1 MVPLSVLD
9 LATVGRG
16 FTPADALADTSSLA
30 QVAEQLG
37 YRRLWV
43 AEHHGMPSVASSAPA
58 VLISHLADV
67 TSTIR
72 VGAGGVMLPNHSP
85 LVIAEQFGTL
95 EALHPGR
102 IDLGLGRAPGT
113 DPKTA
118 MALRRTADMGAD
130 TFPDDVVELIK
141 YLIDSDGP
149 PTTPAPV
156 PGRGYL
162 PEMWLLGS
170 STFSAQLAGLLGLP
184 FSFAYH
190 FAPGLVDQAL
200 AQYRSVFRPSILLD
214 KPYAMVAVSVLC
226 APSDEEARWL
236 AGPSAL
242 TILHLRTGRLG
253 PVATPE
259 EASAYQFTSAE
270 QELVDS
276 VTASHLVGDPATVHQ
291 GLVDLQSRTGA
302 DELMLSTRAHSL
314 ESRLASL
321 TLVAEGWSMAGQADP
336 ESSSAA

>member
-1 MVPLSVLD
+1 
-9 LATVGRG
+9 
-16 FTPADALADTSSLA
+16 
-30 QVAEQLG
+30 
-37 YRRLWV
+37 
-43 AEHHGMPSVASSAPA
+43 
-58 VLISHLADV
+58 
-67 TSTIR
+67 
-72 VGAGGVMLPNHSP
+72 
-85 LVIAEQFGTL
+85 
-95 EALHPGR
+95 
-102 IDLGLGRAPGT
+102 
-113 DPKTA
+113 
-118 MALRRTADMGAD
+118 MGAD
-130 TFPDDVVELIK
+130 TFPDDVVELIT

-190 FAPGLVDQAL
+190 FSPGLVDQAL
-200 AQYRSVFRPSILLD
+200 AQYRSVFRPSILLE

-242 TILHLRTGRLG
+242 TILQLRTGRLG

-259 EASAYQFTSAE
+259 EAPGE

-276 VTASHLVGDPATVHQ
+276 ATASHLVGDPDTVHQ

-321 TLVAEGWSMAGQADP
+321 TLVAEGWSMGGQADP
-336 ESSSAA
+336 QSSSAA